1 MPHPL
6 GTQPSKIVA
15 VHLNYP
21 CRAKERGRVPDQPS
35 YFLKPPSS
43 LSGTDDALVRPGGC
57 ELMAF
62 EGEIALVMGKRAH
75 RVAPEQGWSHVAWVT
90 AANDAGVYDLRY
102 ADRGSNLRSKG
113 SDGFTPVGPRLL
125 DATRLDPAALRLRT
139 WVNGEQVQDADTAT
153 LLFPFG
159 DLIADLSRLVTLE
172 PGDVILTGTPSGA
185 SVVSPGDVVEVEVS
199 ALDQEI
205 SSGRL
210 RNTVTDAGHD
220 LAAWGAMPRVDAALR
235 ADAWGTGHADT
246 PALDPDIAAA
256 LRGLATATLSS
267 QLRKRGLQHMT
278 IDGVRPT
285 DPTAKLVGTAHTL
298 RYLPLREDLFEK
310 FGGGMNA
317 QKRAVEELRPGQVL
331 VMDARRDP
339 TAGTIGDILALRA
352 QQRGAAGVVTD
363 GALRDSA
370 AVAAL
375 GLPTYYAAEHP
386 AVLGRRHI
394 PWDTGVPIACGGAL
408 VQPGDILVGDA
419 DGVLVV
425 PPDLVEELIADSA
438 EQELQERF
446 IAERVAAGEAI
457 QGLYPLGP
465 AWRDAYQRWR
475 HLQSSPQTGLESS
488 PQTSPQTGLQTSPQ
502 S

>member
-6 GTQPSKIVA
+6 GTQPSKIIA

-21 CRAKERGRVPDQPS
+21 CRAKERGRVPDRPS

-43 LSGTDDALVRPGGC
+43 LSGTGDALVRPAGC
-57 ELMAF
+57 ELMSF
-62 EGEIALVMGKRAH
+62 EGEIALVIGRRAH
-75 RVAPEQGWSHVAWVT
+75 RVTPERGWSHVAWVT

-102 ADRGSNLRSKG
+102 ADHGSNLRSKG
-113 SDGFTPVGPRLL
+113 ADGFTPLGPRLL

-139 WVNGEQVQDADTAT
+139 WVNDELVQDADTGT

-159 DLIADLSRLVTLE
+159 TLIADLSRLVTLE
-172 PGDVILTGTPSGA
+172 PGDVILTGTPAGA
-185 SVVSPGDVVEVEVS
+185 SVVVPGDVVEVEVRGRDGEPS
-199 ALDQEI
+199 G
-205 SSGRL
+205 GRL
-210 RNTVTDAGHD
+210 RNTVTDAAHD
-220 LAAWGAMPRVDAALR
+220 LAEWGAMPRVDAALR
-235 ADAWGTGHADT
+235 ADARGPGHVAG
-246 PALDPDIAAA
+246 PALDRDIADA
-256 LRGLATATLSS
+256 LRSLATATLSS

-285 DPTAKLVGTAHTL
+285 RPGDRLVGSAHTL
-298 RYLPLREDLFEK
+298 RYLPLREDLFRK
-310 FGGGMNA
+310 YGNGMNA

-352 QQRGAAGVVTD
+352 MKRGAAGIVTD
-363 GALRDSA
+363 GGLRDSA

-375 GLPTYYAAEHP
+375 DLPTYYAAEHP

-394 PWDTGVPIACGGAL
+394 PWDTGTPVACGGAL

-419 DGVLVV
+419 DGVVVV
-425 PPDLVEELIADSA
+425 PPDLAAELIADST

-446 IAERVAAGEAI
+446 IAEQVAAGEPVE
-457 QGLYPLGP
+457 GLYPLGP
-465 AWRDAYQRWR
+465 ARHAAYRQWRDTR
-475 HLQSSPQTGLESS
+475 H
-488 PQTSPQTGLQTSPQ
+488 
-502 S
+502 

>member
-6 GTQPSKIVA
+6 GTQPSKIIA

-21 CRAKERGRVPDQPS
+21 SRAKERGRIPAQPS

-43 LSGTDDALVRPGGC
+43 LSGTGDPLVRPAGC

-62 EGEIALVMGKRAH
+62 EGEIALVIGRHAH
-75 RVAPEQGWSHVAWVT
+75 RVTPEQGWSHVAWVT

-113 SDGFTPVGPRLL
+113 ADGFTPLGPRLL
-125 DATRLDPAALRLRT
+125 DAATLDPAALRLRT
-139 WVNGEQVQDADTAT
+139 WVNGELVQDADTST

-159 DLIADLSRLVTLE
+159 TLIADLSRLVTLE
-172 PGDVILTGTPSGA
+172 PGDIILTGTPAGA
-185 SVVSPGDVVEVEVS
+185 SVVSPGDVVEVEVGDPDRELS
-199 ALDQEI
+199 T
-205 SSGRL
+205 GRL
-210 RNTVTDAGHD
+210 RNTVTEAALD
-220 LAAWGAMPRVDAALR
+220 LADWGAMPRADTALR
-235 ADAWGTGHADT
+235 ADAWGPGHLPG
-246 PALDPDIAAA
+246 PALDPGLADA
-256 LRGLATATLSS
+256 LRSVATATLSS

-285 DPTAKLVGTAHTL
+285 RPGDTLVGTAHTL
-298 RYLPLREDLFEK
+298 RYLPLREDLFQK
-310 FGGGMNA
+310 YGNGMNA

-352 QQRGAAGVVTD
+352 KMRGAAGIVTD

-375 GLPTYYAAEHP
+375 DLPTYYAAEHP
-386 AVLGRRHI
+386 AVLGRRHV
-394 PWDTGVPIACGGAL
+394 PWDTGVPVACGGAL

-419 DGVLVV
+419 DGVVVV
-425 PPDLVEELIADSA
+425 PPDLAGQLAADSA
-438 EQELQERF
+438 EQELQERY
-446 IAERVAAGEAI
+446 IAEQVAAGEPI
-457 QGLYPLGP
+457 EGLYPLGP
-465 AWRDAYQRWR
+465 ARQDAYRRWR
-475 HLQSSPQTGLESS
+475 ETRS
-488 PQTSPQTGLQTSPQ
+488 
-502 S
+502 